1 MENKDLNL
9 MLKTLGQNPDL
20 VIPYGNNVVVK
31 LFEVSNESVGGVLL
45 PDEVVSRDRQVLAR
59 VIGVGHGQRSIT
71 TGEPMECFS
80 KPGDLVIVLK
90 HAPIDI
96 VLAGEKFHV
105 VFEGDIVGKV
115 DEAKLNELLAENK
128 RLLEEK
134 EKANI
139 PENTELVESFEG
151 ANLSKTE
158 GGILVVTG
166 KE

>member
-1 MENKDLNL
+1 MEHKDLNL

-31 LFEVSNESVGGVLL
+31 LFEVSAESAGGVLL
-45 PDEVVSRDRQVLAR
+45 PDEVVSRDRQILAR
-59 VIGVGHGQRSIT
+59 VVAVGHGQRSIT
-71 TGEPMECFS
+71 TGEPMACFS
-80 KPGDLVIVLK
+80 QPGDLVIVLK
-90 HAPIDI
+90 HAPIEI

-115 DEAKLNELLAENK
+115 NEAKLSEKMEENRSILA
-128 RLLEEK
+128 EK
-134 EKANI
+134 EKL
-139 PENTELVESFEG
+139 PEVVETYDD
-151 ANLSKTE
+151 AVVSKSA